1 MAKDKG
7 RGRHGPG
14 KVESSR
20 QASIAEMEDTD
31 PMTREELLEAF
42 GRSGPEPGM
51 GAPDADERQQQ
62 PQPAEHRAM

>member
-7 RGRHGPG
+7 RGRNG
-14 KVESSR
+14 R
-20 QASIAEMEDTD
+20 RASIAEMEDTD

-42 GRSGPEPGM
+42 GRSGPEPEM

-62 PQPAEHRAM
+62 PQPADQRAM

>member
-7 RGRHGPG
+7 RGRNG
-14 KVESSR
+14 R
-20 QASIAEMEDTD
+20 RASIAEMEDTD

-51 GAPDADERQQQ
+51 GEPDADDRQQQ
-62 PQPAEHRAM
+62 PQPADQRAM

>member
-7 RGRHGPG
+7 RGGNGRRTP
-14 KVESSR
+14 V
-20 QASIAEMEDTD
+20 AEMEDTD

-51 GAPDADERQQQ
+51 SAPDADDRQQQ
-62 PQPAEHRAM
+62 PQPADRRAM